1 MPTKR
6 EMLFVLVGA
15 GVAIALAVASG
26 RMSLSRPPDAPVV
39 VLETMHVVPSRDAGP
54 SASSDAGG
62 NTDAGLQESTKV
74 VRDAGAAAHLDAGRA
89 DAGIDAG
96 K

>member
-6 EMLFVLVGA
+6 ELVFVLIGA
-15 GVAIALAVASG
+15 CIAVAAISG
-26 RMSLSRPPDAPVV
+26 SGHLSVSKPSDAPVV
-39 VLETMHVVPSRDAGP
+39 VLETMRVT
-54 SASSDAGG
+54 ASSDAGG
-62 NTDAGLQESTKV
+62 SMDAGLL
-74 VRDAGAAAHLDAGRA
+74 DAGAAAHLDAGHT